1 MWGVSATRPAAI
13 AMWMRHR
20 WRSEMMDATTAH
32 RIFEWIERYPPKVV
46 DITGGAPE
54 LSAFFQPLV
63 KVSRGAG
70 CRVIDR
76 NNLTI
81 LGAWFRE
88 PP

>member
-1 MWGVSATRPAAI
+1 
-13 AMWMRHR
+13 
-20 WRSEMMDATTAH
+20 MDATTAH

-54 LSAFFQPLV
+54 LSEFFQPLV

-70 CRVIDR
+70 CRGIDR

-81 LGAWFRE
+81 LEE
-88 PP
+88 PGFETLHEFLAEHEVEIIPSLPCYEP